1 MDNQQT
7 PEWFL
12 ARVGKATASRI
23 KDIVAKTKTG
33 ASASRKNY
41 AVELALE
48 RLTGSK
54 KEGFTNAA
62 MQHGIDQEPYA
73 KLAYENR
80 TGQLIE
86 DVGFID
92 HPTIPMS
99 GASPDGLVGTNG
111 LIEVKAPNSATH
123 LKTLLSGKADSR
135 YIPQMQWQ
143 LACTGR
149 EWCDFVSFDP
159 RFPEHLQLAIYR
171 VNTDAQK
178 IKELENEVSQFL
190 TEVDLIVEKLNGI
203 TVPSNS

>member
-1 MDNQQT
+1 MQQT

-12 ARVGKATASRI
+12 ARVGKATASRV

-33 ASASRKNY
+33 AAASRKNY

-80 TGQLIE
+80 TGQLIA

-99 GASPDGLVGTNG
+99 GASPDGFSGEG
-111 LIEVKAPNSATH
+111 LIEIKCPNSATH
-123 LKTLLSGKADSR
+123 LDNLLRGSADPE
-135 YIPQMQWQ
+135 YLPQMYWQ
-143 LACTGR
+143 MAVTGR
-149 EWCDFVSFDP
+149 PWCDFVSFDP

-203 TVPSNS
+203 ASPSNS

>member
-1 MDNQQT
+1 MQQT
-7 PEWFL
+7 PEWFQQ
-12 ARVGKATASRI
+12 RVGKATASRI

-33 ASASRKNY
+33 VSASRKNY

-54 KEGFTNAA
+54 KEGFTNSA

-80 TGQLIE
+80 TGQLIQ

-92 HPTIPMS
+92 HPTIAMS
-99 GASPDGLVGTNG
+99 GASPDGFPGEG
-111 LIEVKAPNSATH
+111 LIEIKAPNSATH
-123 LKTLLSGKADSR
+123 LDNLLRGSADPD
-135 YIPQMQWQ
+135 YLPQMYWQ
-143 LACTGR
+143 MACTGR
-149 EWCDFVSFDP
+149 PWCDFVSFDP

-190 TEVDLIVEKLNGI
+190 AEVDLIVEKLNGI
-203 TVPSNS
+203 TVPSVS

>member
-1 MDNQQT
+1 MQQT

-12 ARVGKATASRI
+12 ARVGKATASRV

-33 ASASRKNY
+33 AAASRKNY

-62 MQHGIDQEPYA
+62 MQFGIDQEPIA
-73 KLAYENR
+73 KLAYESR
-80 TGQLIE
+80 TGRLIE

-99 GASPDGLVGTNG
+99 GASPDGFSGEG
-111 LIEVKAPNSATH
+111 LIEIKCPNSATH
-123 LKTLLSGKADSR
+123 LDNLLRGSADPE
-135 YIPQMQWQ
+135 YLPQMYWQ
-143 LACTGR
+143 MAVTGR
-149 EWCDFVSFDP
+149 PWCDFASFDP

-171 VNTDAQK
+171 VNADAQK

>member
-1 MDNQQT
+1 MQQT
-7 PEWFL
+7 PEWFQQ
-12 ARVGKATASRI
+12 RVGKATASRI

-33 ASASRKNY
+33 AAASRKNY

-80 TGQLIE
+80 TGQLIQ

-99 GASPDGLVGTNG
+99 GASPDGFPGGG
-111 LIEVKAPNSATH
+111 LIEIKCPNSATH
-123 LKTLLSGKADSR
+123 LDNLIRGSADPD
-135 YIPQMQWQ
+135 YLPQMYWQ
-143 LACTGR
+143 MACTGR
-149 EWCDFVSFDP
+149 PWCDFVSFDP

-203 TVPSNS
+203 ASPSVS

>member
-1 MDNQQT
+1 MQQT

-62 MQHGIDQEPYA
+62 MQFGIDQEPYA

-80 TGQLIE
+80 AGQLIA

-99 GASPDGLVGTNG
+99 GASPDGFPGEG
-111 LIEVKAPNSATH
+111 LIEIKCPNSATH
-123 LKTLLSGKADSR
+123 LDNLLRGSADPE
-135 YIPQMQWQ
+135 YLPQMYWQ
-143 LACTGR
+143 MAVTGR
-149 EWCDFVSFDP
+149 PWCDFVSFDP

-203 TVPSNS
+203 ASPSNS

>member
-7 PEWFL
+7 PEWFA

-33 ASASRKNY
+33 AAASRKNY

-80 TGQLIE
+80 TGQLIQ

-99 GASPDGLVGTNG
+99 GASPDGFPGEG
-111 LIEVKAPNSATH
+111 LIEIKCPNSATH
-123 LKTLLSGKADSR
+123 LDNLLRGSADPD
-135 YIPQMQWQ
+135 YLPQMYWQ
-143 LACTGR
+143 MAVTGR
-149 EWCDFVSFDP
+149 PWCDFVSFDP
-159 RFPEHLQLAIYR
+159 KFPEHLQLAIYR

-190 TEVDLIVEKLNGI
+190 TEVDLIVENLNGI
-203 TVPSNS
+203 ASSSNS

>member
-1 MDNQQT
+1 MQQT

-33 ASASRKNY
+33 VSASRKNY

-80 TGQLIE
+80 TGQLIQ
-86 DVGFID
+86 DVGFLE

-99 GASPDGLVGTNG
+99 GASPDGFPGEG
-111 LIEVKAPNSATH
+111 LIEIKCPNSATH
-123 LKTLLSGKADSR
+123 LDNLIRGSADPD
-135 YIPQMQWQ
+135 YLPQMYWQ
-143 LACTGR
+143 MACTGR
-149 EWCDFVSFDP
+149 PWCDFVSFDP

-171 VNTDAQK
+171 VNTNAQK

-203 TVPSNS
+203 ASPSVS

>member
-1 MDNQQT
+1 MQQT

-12 ARVGKATASRI
+12 ARVGKATASRV

-33 ASASRKNY
+33 AAASRKNY

-80 TGQLIE
+80 TGQLIQ

-99 GASPDGLVGTNG
+99 GASPDGFPGEG
-111 LIEVKAPNSATH
+111 LIEIKCPNSATH
-123 LKTLLSGKADSR
+123 LDNLLRGSADPD
-135 YIPQMQWQ
+135 YLPQMYWQ
-143 LACTGR
+143 MAVTGR
-149 EWCDFVSFDP
+149 PWCDFVSFDP

>member
-1 MDNQQT
+1 MQQT
-7 PEWFL
+7 PEWFQQ
-12 ARVGKATASRI
+12 RVGKATASRI

-33 ASASRKNY
+33 VSASRKNY

-62 MQHGIDQEPYA
+62 MQFGIDQEPYA

-80 TGQLIE
+80 TGQLIA

-99 GASPDGLVGTNG
+99 GASPDGFPGEG
-111 LIEVKAPNSATH
+111 LIEIKCPNSATH
-123 LKTLLSGKADSR
+123 LDNLLRGSADPE
-135 YIPQMQWQ
+135 YLPQMYWQ
-143 LACTGR
+143 MAVTGR
-149 EWCDFVSFDP
+149 PWCDFVSFDP

-203 TVPSNS
+203 ASPSVS

>member
-1 MDNQQT
+1 MQQT

-33 ASASRKNY
+33 AAASRKNY

-62 MQHGIDQEPYA
+62 MQFGIDQEPYA

-80 TGQLIE
+80 TGQLIA

-99 GASPDGLVGTNG
+99 GASPDGFPGEG
-111 LIEVKAPNSATH
+111 LIEIKCPNSATH
-123 LKTLLSGKADSR
+123 LDNLLRGSADPE
-135 YIPQMQWQ
+135 YLPQMYWQ
-143 LACTGR
+143 MAVTGR
-149 EWCDFVSFDP
+149 PWCDFVSFDP

-190 TEVDLIVEKLNGI
+190 AEVDLIVEKLNGI
-203 TVPSNS
+203 ASPSVS

>member
-1 MDNQQT
+1 MQQT

-62 MQHGIDQEPYA
+62 MQHGIDQEPIA
-73 KLAYENR
+73 KLAYESR
-80 TGQLIE
+80 TGRLIE

-99 GASPDGLVGTNG
+99 GASPDGLVSEG
-111 LIEVKAPNSATH
+111 LIEIKAPNSATH
-123 LKTLLSGKADSR
+123 LENLVRGSADPE
-135 YIPQMQWQ
+135 YLPQMYWQ
-143 LACTGR
+143 MAVTGR
-149 EWCDFVSFDP
+149 PWCDFVSFDP

-171 VNTDAQK
+171 VNTNAQK

>member
-1 MDNQQT
+1 MQQT

-62 MQHGIDQEPYA
+62 MQFGIDQEPYA

-80 TGQLIE
+80 AGQLIA

-99 GASPDGLVGTNG
+99 GASPDGFPGEG
-111 LIEVKAPNSATH
+111 LIEIKCPNSATH
-123 LKTLLSGKADSR
+123 LDNLLRGSADPE
-135 YIPQMQWQ
+135 YLPQMYWQ
-143 LACTGR
+143 MAVTGR
-149 EWCDFVSFDP
+149 PWCDFVSFDP

-203 TVPSNS
+203 ASPSVS

>member
-12 ARVGKATASRI
+12 ARVGKATASRV

-33 ASASRKNY
+33 VSASRKNY

-62 MQHGIDQEPYA
+62 MQHGIDQEPIA
-73 KLAYENR
+73 KLAYESR
-80 TGQLIE
+80 TGRLIE

-99 GASPDGLVGTNG
+99 GASPDGLVSEG
-111 LIEVKAPNSATH
+111 LIEIKAPNSATH
-123 LKTLLSGKADSR
+123 LENLVRGSADPE
-135 YIPQMQWQ
+135 YLPQMYWQ
-143 LACTGR
+143 MAVTGR
-149 EWCDFVSFDP
+149 PWCDFVSFDP

-203 TVPSNS
+203 ASPSVS

>member
-1 MDNQQT
+1 MQQT
-7 PEWFL
+7 PEWFQQ
-12 ARVGKATASRI
+12 RVGKATASRI

-33 ASASRKNY
+33 VSASRKNY

-54 KEGFTNAA
+54 KEGFTNSA

-80 TGQLIE
+80 TGQLIQ

-92 HPTIPMS
+92 HPTIAMS
-99 GASPDGLVGTNG
+99 GASPDGFPGEG
-111 LIEVKAPNSATH
+111 LIEIKAPNSATH
-123 LKTLLSGKADSR
+123 LDNLLRGSADPD
-135 YIPQMQWQ
+135 YLPQMYWQ
-143 LACTGR
+143 MACTGR
-149 EWCDFVSFDP
+149 PWCDFVSFDP

-203 TVPSNS
+203 ASPSNS

>member
-12 ARVGKATASRI
+12 ARVGKATASRV

-80 TGQLIE
+80 TGQLIQ

-99 GASPDGLVGTNG
+99 GASPDGLVSEG
-111 LIEVKAPNSATH
+111 LIEIKAPNSATH
-123 LKTLLSGKADSR
+123 LENLVRGSADPE
-135 YIPQMQWQ
+135 YLPQMYWQ
-143 LACTGR
+143 MAVTGR
-149 EWCDFVSFDP
+149 PWCDFVSFDP

-203 TVPSNS
+203 ASPSNS

>member
-1 MDNQQT
+1 MQQT
-7 PEWFL
+7 PEWFQQ
-12 ARVGKATASRI
+12 RVGKATASRI

-80 TGQLIE
+80 TGQLIQ

-99 GASPDGLVGTNG
+99 GASPDGFPGEG
-111 LIEVKAPNSATH
+111 LIEIKCPNSATH
-123 LKTLLSGKADSR
+123 LDNLIRGSADPD
-135 YIPQMQWQ
+135 YLPQMYWQ
-143 LACTGR
+143 MACTGR
-149 EWCDFVSFDP
+149 PWCDFVSFDP

>member
-12 ARVGKATASRI
+12 ARVGKATASRV

-80 TGQLIE
+80 TGQLIQ

-99 GASPDGLVGTNG
+99 GASPDGLVSEG
-111 LIEVKAPNSATH
+111 LIEIKAPNSATH
-123 LKTLLSGKADSR
+123 LENLVRGSADPE
-135 YIPQMQWQ
+135 YLPQMYWQ
-143 LACTGR
+143 MAVTGR
-149 EWCDFVSFDP
+149 PWCDFVSFDP

-203 TVPSNS
+203 ASPSVS

>member
-1 MDNQQT
+1 MQQT

-12 ARVGKATASRI
+12 ARVGKATASRV

-33 ASASRKNY
+33 AAASRKNY

-62 MQHGIDQEPYA
+62 MQFGIDQEPYA

-80 TGQLIE
+80 TGQLIA

-99 GASPDGLVGTNG
+99 GASPDGFPGEG
-111 LIEVKAPNSATH
+111 LIEIKCPNSATH
-123 LKTLLSGKADSR
+123 LDNLLRGSADPE
-135 YIPQMQWQ
+135 YLPQMYWQ
-143 LACTGR
+143 MAVTGR
-149 EWCDFVSFDP
+149 PWCDFVSFDP

-190 TEVDLIVEKLNGI
+190 AEVDLIVEKLNGI
-203 TVPSNS
+203 ASPSVS

>member
-1 MDNQQT
+1 MQQT
-7 PEWFL
+7 PEWFQQ
-12 ARVGKATASRI
+12 RVGKATASRI

-33 ASASRKNY
+33 AAASRKNY

-54 KEGFTNAA
+54 KESFTNAA

-80 TGQLIE
+80 TGQLIQ

-92 HPTIPMS
+92 HPTITMS
-99 GASPDGLVGTNG
+99 GASPDGFPGEG
-111 LIEVKAPNSATH
+111 LIEIKAPNSATH
-123 LKTLLSGKADSR
+123 LDNLLRGSADPE
-135 YIPQMQWQ
+135 YLPQMYWQ
-143 LACTGR
+143 MACTGR
-149 EWCDFVSFDP
+149 PWCDFVSFDP

>member
-12 ARVGKATASRI
+12 ARVGKATASRV

-33 ASASRKNY
+33 VSASRKNY

-80 TGQLIE
+80 TGQLIQ

-99 GASPDGLVGTNG
+99 GASPDGFPGEG
-111 LIEVKAPNSATH
+111 LIEIKAPNSATH
-123 LKTLLSGKADSR
+123 LDNLLRGSADPE
-135 YIPQMQWQ
+135 YLPQMYWQ
-143 LACTGR
+143 MAVTGR
-149 EWCDFVSFDP
+149 PWCDFVSFDP

-203 TVPSNS
+203 ASPSVS

>member
-1 MDNQQT
+1 MQQT

-62 MQHGIDQEPYA
+62 MQHGIDQEPIA
-73 KLAYENR
+73 KLTYESR
-80 TGQLIE
+80 TGRLIE

-99 GASPDGLVGTNG
+99 GASPDGLVSEG
-111 LIEVKAPNSATH
+111 LIEIKAPNSATH
-123 LKTLLSGKADSR
+123 LENLVRGSADPE
-135 YIPQMQWQ
+135 YLPQMYWQ
-143 LACTGR
+143 MACTGR
-149 EWCDFVSFDP
+149 PWCDFVSFDP

-203 TVPSNS
+203 ASPSNS

>member
-1 MDNQQT
+1 MQQT
-7 PEWFL
+7 PEWFQQ
-12 ARVGKATASRI
+12 RVGKATASRI

-62 MQHGIDQEPYA
+62 MQHGIDHEPYA

-80 TGQLIE
+80 TGQLIQ

-92 HPTIPMS
+92 HPIIAMS
-99 GASPDGLVGTNG
+99 GASPDGFPGDG
-111 LIEVKAPNSATH
+111 LIEIKCPNSATH
-123 LKTLLSGKADSR
+123 LDNLLRGSADPD
-135 YIPQMQWQ
+135 YLPQMYWQ
-143 LACTGR
+143 MAVTGR
-149 EWCDFVSFDP
+149 PWCDFVSFDP

>member
-1 MDNQQT
+1 MQQT
-7 PEWFL
+7 PEWFQQ
-12 ARVGKATASRI
+12 RVGKATASRI

-33 ASASRKNY
+33 AAASRKNY

-80 TGQLIE
+80 TGQLIQ

-99 GASPDGLVGTNG
+99 GASPDGFPGEG
-111 LIEVKAPNSATH
+111 LIEIKCPNSATH
-123 LKTLLSGKADSR
+123 LDNLIRGSADPD
-135 YIPQMQWQ
+135 YLPQMYWQ
-143 LACTGR
+143 MACTGR
-149 EWCDFVSFDP
+149 PWCDFVSFDP

-203 TVPSNS
+203 ASPSNS

>member
-1 MDNQQT
+1 MQQT

-33 ASASRKNY
+33 VSASRKNY

-80 TGQLIE
+80 TGQLIQ
-86 DVGFID
+86 DVGFLE

-99 GASPDGLVGTNG
+99 GASPDGFPGEG
-111 LIEVKAPNSATH
+111 LIEIKCPNSATH
-123 LKTLLSGKADSR
+123 LDNLIRGSADPD
-135 YIPQMQWQ
+135 YLPQMYWQ
-143 LACTGR
+143 MACTGR
-149 EWCDFVSFDP
+149 PWCDFVSFDP
-159 RFPEHLQLAIYR
+159 RFPDHLQLAIYR

-178 IKELENEVSQFL
+178 IKELENEVCQFL

-203 TVPSNS
+203 ASPSVS

>member
-1 MDNQQT
+1 MQQT
-7 PEWFL
+7 PEWFQQ
-12 ARVGKATASRI
+12 RVGKATASRI

-33 ASASRKNY
+33 AAASRKNY

-80 TGQLIE
+80 TGQLIQ

-99 GASPDGLVGTNG
+99 GASPDGFPGEG
-111 LIEVKAPNSATH
+111 LIEIKCPNSATH
-123 LKTLLSGKADSR
+123 LDNLIRGSADPD
-135 YIPQMQWQ
+135 YLPQMYWQ
-143 LACTGR
+143 MACTGR
-149 EWCDFVSFDP
+149 PWCDFVSFDP

>member
-80 TGQLIE
+80 TGQLIQ

-99 GASPDGLVGTNG
+99 GASPDGLVSEG
-111 LIEVKAPNSATH
+111 LIEIKAPNSATH
-123 LKTLLSGKADSR
+123 LENLVRGSADPE
-135 YIPQMQWQ
+135 YLPQMYWQ
-143 LACTGR
+143 MAVTGR
-149 EWCDFVSFDP
+149 PWCDFVSFDP